1 MLSALLDRIAF
12 VIADTRVSLYIF
24 AFHSSDSGLIVN
36 NTREVFPGLIV
47 SGMELSEHD
56 GHPRM
61 GASFGGMIGSG
72 QKAAYEAIKLYD
84 SLEID
89 DGEVVGLKH

>member
-1 MLSALLDRIAF
+1 
-12 VIADTRVSLYIF
+12 
-24 AFHSSDSGLIVN
+24 
-36 NTREVFPGLIV
+36 
-47 SGMELSEHD
+47 MELSEHD

-84 SLEID
+84 SLDVE

>member
-1 MLSALLDRIAF
+1 MGE
-12 VIADTRVSLYIF
+12 T
-24 AFHSSDSGLIVN
+24 GLIVN

-72 QKAAYEAIKLYD
+72 QKAAYEAITLFD
-84 SLEID
+84 SLNVL
-89 DGEVVGLKH
+89 DGEVISTKH

>member
-1 MLSALLDRIAF
+1 MDA
-12 VIADTRVSLYIF
+12 
-24 AFHSSDSGLIVN
+24 GLIVN

-56 GHPRM
+56 GLPRM

-72 QKAAYEAIKLYD
+72 QKAAYEAIKLFD
-84 SLEID
+84 SLEIN
-89 DGEVVGLKH
+89 DGEVVCTKH

>member
-1 MLSALLDRIAF
+1 MLTFAPFFFLLFPRRIF
-12 VIADTRVSLYIF
+12 GLGSI
-24 AFHSSDSGLIVN
+24 GLIVN

-72 QKAAYEAIKLYD
+72 QKAAYEAITLFD
-84 SLEID
+84 SLNVH
-89 DGEVVGLKH
+89 DGEVISTKH